1 MGCVSSNSAAD
12 DAAPVSKNP
21 VSAGGN
27 RKTSDVSGIIT
38 HQLTYLLTYLI
49 TPLITHSLFY

>member
-12 DAAPVSKNP
+12 DAAPVNKNP

-27 RKTSDVSGIIT
+27 RKISDVSR
-38 HQLTYLLTYLI
+38 
-49 TPLITHSLFY
+49 LITHSLTHSLTLILTHSNTHSL